1 MIDEYAV
8 LQMEYDALLVKPDKT
23 PQEWHRI
30 EIIEAQCLRAFGPDF
45 LTDSSEPAS

>member
-8 LQMEYDALLVKPDKT
+8 LQMEYDDLLLKQDKT

-30 EIIEAQCLRAFGPDF
+30 EIIEAKCLREFGPDF
-45 LTDSSEPAS
+45 CLNRADQP